1 MPMTAD
7 RIGVTA
13 IGTATI
19 GKSWTVRREEPGTR
33 VRALSF
39 GVEIIVLLARGDA
52 VRIAGAPFGKSARG
66 A

>member
-1 MPMTAD
+1 MLMTAD

-33 VRALSF
+33 VRALPF
-39 GVEIIVLLARGDA
+39 GDEIVVLLARGDA
-52 VRIAGAPFGKSARG
+52 LRSAGAPFGKSAPG